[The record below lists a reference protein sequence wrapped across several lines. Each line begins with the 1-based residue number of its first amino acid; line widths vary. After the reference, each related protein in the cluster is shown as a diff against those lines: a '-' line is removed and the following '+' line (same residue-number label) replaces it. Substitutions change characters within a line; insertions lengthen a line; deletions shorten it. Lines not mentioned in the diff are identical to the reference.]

1 MQPHRCPSV
10 AGRLPGSSSEQK
22 HHGVPAGLGVAPSGA
37 RTGDSPYCQEAV
49 RAGAGDCGTQGSTEP
64 AARGRGR
71 GGSYLI
77 PASSP
82 LPRPPNVRTLPAR
95 AALSLP
101 TVSPLSPPP
110 TVPQREPPPGL
121 WGAGGLCEAGSHRLC
136 PQTPPLTGPG
146 FEQMVSETPS
156 TCDVLRS
163 PKSMTRE
170 SGPQRTVGGG
180 GGGGWVEGAGP
191 GRASEP
197 GRGSSGQQ
205 CRGLWGWTGGPGE
218 ERRMLRLSL
227 SSCGAS
233 GLGLDGW

>member
-170 SGPQRTVGGG
+170 SGPQRTVLAGRGRGEDGGG
-180 GGGGWVEGAGP
+180 GAGP
-191 GRASEP
+191 GLRAWE
-197 GRGSSGQQ
+197 GQQ
-205 CRGLWGWTGGPGE
+205 WPAVQGALGGGQE
-218 ERRMLRLSL
+218 ALGRREGCS
-227 SSCGAS
+227 AYH
-233 GLGLDGW
+233 